1 MDTTILVEK
10 DIESGRILIEYLD
23 NKNLNIK
30 AALWLYNSEMN
41 RWHFLI
47 STPLVDELG
56 SRKLYF
62 KIANYIKNI
71 RDNINFDIDDIMLV
85 SYNSALINMLK
96 MMINT
101 GTGISG
107 IRFQNNVING
117 HLIEDA
123 YIYRLT

>member
-10 DIESGRILIEYLD
+10 DIESGRNLIEYLD

-47 STPLVDELG
+47 STPLVDEQG